1 MQDLIKS
8 LLLATALVVP
18 SAAFAQDTATSGEAA
33 PAETQADASAEAP
46 AENAEGDTPAGA
58 NELSLGEEVRTGPQV
73 GDTYIRDTYGDWE
86 LRCVKTEDDRDP
98 CQLYQLLAD
107 ETGNA
112 VAEINLFGLQDGGQ
126 AAAGATIITPLETLL
141 TQQIT
146 LSVDGGAG
154 KRYPFTWCAQIGCVA
169 RVGFTQAEVDGFK
182 RGAKGT
188 LVIVPVAAPD
198 QQVVL
203 TVSLSGFTAGFDAVN
218 ESNRALTAPAPTE

>member
-1 MQDLIKS
+1 MQDLMKS
-8 LLLATALVVP
+8 LLLATALVIP
-18 SAAFAQDTATSGEAA
+18 SVSFAQDTATEGTAA
-33 PAETQADASAEAP
+33 TAETQAEAQAGTQAES
-46 AENAEGDTPAGA
+46 GSDTPAGA
-58 NELSLGEEVRTGPQV
+58 NELSLGETVVEGPRV
-73 GDTYIRDTYGDWE
+73 GDTYVRDTYGDWE

-98 CQLYQLLAD
+98 CQLYQLLRD
-107 ETGNA
+107 EVGNS
-112 VAEINLFGLQDGGQ
+112 VAEINLFGLEGNGP

-169 RVGFTQAEVDGFK
+169 RVGFTPAEVESFK
-182 RGAKGT
+182 KGAKGT

-203 TVSLSGFTAGFDAVN
+203 TISLKGFTAGYDAVN
-218 ESNRALTAPAPTE
+218 ENNRAVAASAPAE

>member
-8 LLLATALVVP
+8 LLLATALAVP
-18 SAAFAQDTATSGEAA
+18 SATFAQDTATSGEAA
-33 PAETQADASAEAP
+33 QAEAP
-46 AENAEGDTPAGA
+46 AEAPAETAGSDTPAGA

-86 LRCVKTEDDRDP
+86 LRCVKTEDGRDP

-141 TQQIT
+141 TQNIT
-146 LSVDGGAG
+146 LSVDGGAA
-154 KRYPFTWCAQIGCVA
+154 KRYPFTWCSQIGCVA
-169 RVGFTQAEVDGFK
+169 RVGFTQAEVDSFK

-198 QQVVL
+198 QQVIL
-203 TVSLSGFTAGFDAVN
+203 TVSLTGFTAAFDAVN
-218 ESNRALTAPAPTE
+218 ASNRAVAESAPKE